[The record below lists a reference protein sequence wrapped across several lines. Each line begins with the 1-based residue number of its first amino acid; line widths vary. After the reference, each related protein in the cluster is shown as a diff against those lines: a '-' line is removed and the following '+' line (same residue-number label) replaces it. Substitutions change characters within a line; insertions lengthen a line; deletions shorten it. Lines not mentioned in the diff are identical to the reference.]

1 METDWRSWAFFANR
15 KKNGRKDGAGMVG
28 SRSLGG
34 WWSGLDS
41 AGGPGGVHCFS
52 DDVGLRRE
60 GCWEPLLVS
69 EGRSLVL
76 PRKCTAL
83 RPAGSVMITG
93 PGGFCF
99 GDNGFAG
106 FHRGLAGDAQI
117 VGWGCLFREG
127 SGDLGIWDG
136 GMKQTDE
143 RVELVSLQ
151 KKETQLLNTK

>member
-1 METDWRSWAFFANR
+1 
-15 KKNGRKDGAGMVG
+15 
-28 SRSLGG
+28 
-34 WWSGLDS
+34 
-41 AGGPGGVHCFS
+41 
-52 DDVGLRRE
+52 
-60 GCWEPLLVS
+60 
-69 EGRSLVL
+69 
-76 PRKCTAL
+76 
-83 RPAGSVMITG
+83 MITG

-143 RVELVSLQ
+143 RVELGKTWKGMWMWRSQ
-151 KKETQLLNTK
+151 QSMQT